1 VGQLVEQVVGYTG
14 RPGTLINCLED
25 LEYRGQFLIT
35 SRGDDSRDSGA
46 DLVLL
51 IKGHMSKEEL
61 KRIGLRTKRG
71 VRERNEKGCSAG
83 GLPYGFTRPKID
95 PRTGEPTLPLEGGF
109 ARAVDADPKR
119 KVFPRTDPA
128 VMVLVTDGADRCLLA
143 RQHGWPPG
151 MYSALAGFVEPGETL
166 EECVVRETGEEVGLS
181 VRDLRY
187 CRSQAWPFPASLM
200 IGFRAVA
207 TPRPLTLDPTEI
219 EDARWVRRDELRN
232 PDGFFIPP
240 RISLAHRLIQDFL
253 AEG

>member
-1 VGQLVEQVVGYTG
+1 VLPTVGEAGHLLAAAEETVFLGMDDEGAAHLLVDLPREDEPNGLEGTFQDLRLVGV
-14 RPGTLINCLED
+14 D
-25 LEYRGQFLIT
+25 LPPDDFALLAYARGMAHWHRAARF
-35 SRGDDSRDSGA
+35 
-46 DLVLL
+46 
-51 IKGHMSKEEL
+51 
-61 KRIGLRTKRG
+61 
-71 VRERNEKGCSAG
+71 
-83 GLPYGFTRPKID
+83 D